1 MPTSGGERVIVPLM
15 SEHCRDT
22 IIVGASAGGVRALRR
37 LLAAMAPALPASLCI
52 VQHQSRESTQLDR
65 VLAAESA
72 LPLAVVRER
81 RQLEPSRAYLAPPDR
96 HLVIEGDDVLATHG
110 PRENRSRPSINAL
123 FRSAAAARGGR
134 VIAVQLTGLLDDGV
148 AGLDAV
154 RRCGG
159 LVVVQD
165 PDDAEFDEM
174 PRRALAALAPDHLVT
189 LDALPALLGTLV
201 GQRAPTVETPRDI
214 AIEARL
220 SGLDVSRPNEVEAI
234 GEQVPSS
241 CPDCGG
247 PLWQVGHGDAA
258 VYRCHVGH
266 ALSTRALLGAQADN
280 IERSLWVAVRAL
292 SERAAMLNKL
302 AGDDRTGRTAEEY
315 RERAQEAMAH
325 SEQARRFL
333 VSLHDAPS
341 ERGRAAAPAETSET

>member
-1 MPTSGGERVIVPLM
+1 MAY
-15 SEHCRDT
+15 HCRDT

-37 LLAAMAPALPASLCI
+37 LLAALPSALPASLCI
-52 VQHQSRESTQLDR
+52 VQHQSRESTQLGS
-65 VLAAESA
+65 VLAAESS

-81 RQLEPSRAYLAPPDR
+81 CRLEPSRVYLAPPDR
-96 HLVIEGDDVLATHG
+96 HLVVEDDDVLSTHG
-110 PRENRSRPSINAL
+110 PRENRSRPSINVL

-134 VIAVQLTGLLDDGV
+134 VIAVQLSGLLDDGV

-174 PRRALAALAPDHLVT
+174 PRRALAALDPDHLT
-189 LDALPALLGTLV
+189 SLDALPGLLGTLV
-201 GQRAPTVETPRDI
+201 KQRAPAIDIPRDI

-220 SGLDVSRPNEVEAI
+220 SGLGQNSPAEVEAI
-234 GEQVPSS
+234 GEQIPST

-247 PLWQVGHGDAA
+247 PLWQVGHGDTAI
-258 VYRCHVGH
+258 YRCHVGH
-266 ALSTRALLGAQADN
+266 ALSTRTLLGAQTDS

-292 SERAAMLNKL
+292 TERAAMLDKL
-302 AGDDRTGRTAEEY
+302 ADDDRTGRTAKEY
-315 RERAQEAMAH
+315 RKRAREAMVH

-333 VSLHDAPS
+333 ISLHDAS
-341 ERGRAAAPAETSET
+341 GARETGSVDTSES